1 MTAPLQTLRLRCLT
15 VRCLTV
21 AGLAAVLSL
30 SAASCKRDDQPL
42 SRFSCRCTFL
52 TDTDDTSEQRV
63 EVCGTA
69 ADSAAY
75 EAEGC
80 AQSAAPAP
88 IQACQCQPVT
98 SNEPCGAKTCKI
110 SDYR

>member
-1 MTAPLQTLRLRCLT
+1 MTAFVETIYLRRF
-15 VRCLTV
+15 V
-21 AGLAAVLSL
+21 AVLATVWVVSL
-30 SAASCKRDDQPL
+30 AGCQRDDRPL

-63 EVCGTA
+63 EVCATA
-69 ADSAAY
+69 TKEACY

-88 IQACQCQPVT
+88 IQACQCEPL
-98 SNEPCGAKTCKI
+98 SGSEPCPAKTCKV
-110 SDYR
+110 SEYR